1 MKKYIIFDFDGTLI
15 NTNDMIEEG
24 LDVFALAYR
33 GTPLTREEH
42 ERLAGK
48 PLMDQMAYI
57 SLEKWEE
64 MTEAF
69 KTWYFKAHA
78 KMAKPFEGIDE
89 LLAYLK
95 ESQYKLAIV
104 SNNSRTTIEF
114 GLKQLGLEG
123 LFDPIITCDDVIDKK
138 PSPEGLLK
146 AITLLGAG
154 KEACL
159 FIGDSSND
167 ILAGKNAGI
176 DSVLVGWTALE
187 KQSLMA
193 LEPDY
198 YISHPSELLQVI
210 GLIDEMSA

>member
-1 MKKYIIFDFDGTLI
+1 MKRFIIFDFDGTLI

-33 GTPLTREEH
+33 GEPLSREEH
-42 ERLAGK
+42 EFLAGK

-69 KTWYFKAHA
+69 KAWYLKAHA

-89 LLAYLK
+89 LLHYLK
-95 ESQYKLAIV
+95 DSHYQLAIV
-104 SNNSRTTIEF
+104 SNNSRGTIDF
-114 GLKQLGLEG
+114 GLRQLGLEG
-123 LFDPIITCDDVIDKK
+123 VFDLILSCDDVAYRK
-138 PSPEGLLK
+138 PNPEGLIK
-146 AITLLGAG
+146 AMTLLGA
-154 KEACL
+154 KQEECL

-167 ILAGKNAGI
+167 ILAGKNAGV

-187 KQSLMA
+187 KNA
-193 LEPDY
+193 LLALNPDY
-198 YISHPSELLQVI
+198 YVERPVELLQII
-210 GLIDEMSA
+210 GIVDEISA